1 MSVVSVDSTGT
12 AAPPPIVE
20 TFRGKHILVTG
31 VTGFVGKVWLSM
43 VLTELP
49 QIRKFT
55 LLARGR
61 KGVGAKARFEE
72 IAERSPALRPL
83 RELYGSDFRQLLR
96 DKVDVVDA
104 RLSADLCGLSE
115 AEADA
120 LMADVDLVVHVAGLT
135 DFEPDP
141 PLAIEANLRGA
152 LNVAE
157 LAKRSAGKRMLHIST
172 CFVAGRPSREVPE
185 SLEHGISPLGVK
197 FDPRQEL
204 EELSADMASLATVRA
219 RTDHAMARGQRLGW
233 PNIYTYTKGL
243 AEHLL
248 LMTPE
253 LRVSILRPAI
263 VECARSFPML
273 GWNEGINTSG
283 PLVWLLGTTFCR
295 FPSRA
300 TNHFDVVPVDTVARG
315 MILAAAELLRDEG
328 REIYH
333 VASGQR
339 NPLTFGRAV
348 ELTALAWRRI
358 HGRKQATT
366 FESLV
371 LRHLEARPVEADGD
385 RLLDVNTVRR
395 IARSVR
401 SLLKGRDATTALPE
415 RMRADLGDSLNKRMK
430 SASMKARNLDRQLGR
445 VDDMLRTYRPF
456 IHDHDW
462 IYETTALPAATA
474 RLSEDERARFGFD
487 VDDIDWRS
495 YWLDVQVP
503 GLEMWCIPILKG
515 DSVPEDEPLPFNA
528 VGRIAA
534 RAKSDEPTDESKR
547 GPSACPEAAD
557 GPRPQRSVSA

>member
-1 MSVVSVDSTGT
+1 MEPLRI
-12 AAPPPIVE
+12 AE
-20 TFRGKHILVTG
+20 TFRGKHILITG
-31 VTGFVGKVWLSM
+31 VTGFLGKVWLSM
-43 VLTELP
+43 LLTELP
-49 QIRKFT
+49 EIRRMT

-61 KGVGAKARFEE
+61 KGVDAKARFEE
-72 IAERSPALRPL
+72 IAERSPALRPFRAL
-83 RELYGSDFRQLLR
+83 HGPDFREVLSE
-96 DKVDVVDA
+96 KVDVVEA
-104 RLSADLCGLSE
+104 CLSADLCGLSE
-115 AEADA
+115 AEASR
-120 LMADVDLVVHVAGLT
+120 LMSDVDLVVHVAGLT

-157 LAKRSAGKRMLHIST
+157 LAKRSAGKRMIHIST

-185 SLEHGISPLGVK
+185 FLEHGVSPLGVK

-204 EELSADMASLATVRA
+204 DELSAEMLPLDSVRA

-248 LMTPE
+248 LTIPE
-253 LRVSILRPAI
+253 LDVSIVRPAI

-295 FPSRA
+295 FPSRP
-300 TNHFDVVPVDTVARG
+300 TNRFDVVPVDTVARS
-315 MILAAAELLRDEG
+315 MTLAAAESMRGEG

-333 VASGQR
+333 VASSQR
-339 NPLTFGRAV
+339 NPLSFGRAV

-358 HGRKQATT
+358 HGREQATA

-371 LRHLEARPVEADGD
+371 LRHLEGRPVEADQE
-385 RLLDVNTVRR
+385 RFLDVHTVRR
-395 IARSVR
+395 VARSLR
-401 SLLKGRDATTALPE
+401 ALLKGRDAANALPE
-415 RMRADLGDSLNKRMK
+415 RMRGELADSLNRRMK
-430 SASMKARNLDRQLGR
+430 SASMKCRNLDRQLGR

-462 IYETTALPAATA
+462 IYETEALPAATR
-474 RLSEDERARFGFD
+474 RLDDAERQLFGFD
-487 VDDIDWRS
+487 VDDIDWRR

-503 GLEMWCIPILKG
+503 GLETWCIPLLKG
-515 DSVPEDEPLPFNA
+515 DSVPEDEPLPLA
-528 VGRIAA
+528 HGSRRAGRR
-534 RAKSDEPTDESKR
+534 RAEEKLGENVDEKR
-547 GPSACPEAAD
+547 RGLATHSEAAE
-557 GPRPQRSVSA
+557 GRRSQRSASA

>member
-1 MSVVSVDSTGT
+1 MSVVSTGT
-12 AAPPPIVE
+12 AAQLPIAE

-219 RTDHAMARGQRLGW
+219 RTDHAMARGQRL
-233 PNIYTYTKGL
+233 N
-243 AEHLL
+243 
-248 LMTPE
+248 
-253 LRVSILRPAI
+253 
-263 VECARSFPML
+263 
-273 GWNEGINTSG
+273 
-283 PLVWLLGTTFCR
+283 
-295 FPSRA
+295 
-300 TNHFDVVPVDTVARG
+300 
-315 MILAAAELLRDEG
+315 
-328 REIYH
+328 
-333 VASGQR
+333 
-339 NPLTFGRAV
+339 
-348 ELTALAWRRI
+348 
-358 HGRKQATT
+358 
-366 FESLV
+366 
-371 LRHLEARPVEADGD
+371 
-385 RLLDVNTVRR
+385 
-395 IARSVR
+395 
-401 SLLKGRDATTALPE
+401 
-415 RMRADLGDSLNKRMK
+415 
-430 SASMKARNLDRQLGR
+430 
-445 VDDMLRTYRPF
+445 
-456 IHDHDW
+456 
-462 IYETTALPAATA
+462 
-474 RLSEDERARFGFD
+474 
-487 VDDIDWRS
+487 
-495 YWLDVQVP
+495 
-503 GLEMWCIPILKG
+503 
-515 DSVPEDEPLPFNA
+515 
-528 VGRIAA
+528 
-534 RAKSDEPTDESKR
+534 
-547 GPSACPEAAD
+547 
-557 GPRPQRSVSA
+557 